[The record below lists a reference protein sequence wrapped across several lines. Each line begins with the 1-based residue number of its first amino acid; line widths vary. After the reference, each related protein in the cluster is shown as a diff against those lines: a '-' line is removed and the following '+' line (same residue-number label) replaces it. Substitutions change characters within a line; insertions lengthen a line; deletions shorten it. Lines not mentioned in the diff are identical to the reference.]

1 MTFNATQWKETLVDI
16 KGKLPSLDPSSGLVC
31 AIASVAY
38 IRDEVLAMPEWNEE
52 KIQAAFQALI
62 KSLVEAKTTGGFASN
77 ASQAAKFAELDKAK
91 RPRLTLATFKQ
102 SKAS

>member
-16 KGKLPSLDPSSGLVC
+16 KAKLPSLDPSSGLVC
-31 AIASVAY
+31 AIASCAY

-52 KIQAAFQALI
+52 KIQAAFQSLI

-91 RPRLTLATFKQ
+91 KATIDI
-102 SKAS
+102 SNI